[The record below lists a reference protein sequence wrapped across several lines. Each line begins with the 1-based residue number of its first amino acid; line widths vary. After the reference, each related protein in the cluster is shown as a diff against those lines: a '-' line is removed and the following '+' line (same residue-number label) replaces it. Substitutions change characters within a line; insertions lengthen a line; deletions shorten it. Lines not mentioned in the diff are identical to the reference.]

1 MPQLSEE
8 RLKMCLPLDLSF
20 LATHIAKAVVKACE
34 SEVDASLKRLAEEP
48 RIQQHAKS
56 MFTANPQ
63 AVDAL
68 VKELNATL
76 HADVY
81 STAVAHART
90 ILDDEVPV
98 NGTTESMVVTFRSML
113 EKLLLETIDEY
124 CTKTETE
131 FSKGVRQ
138 ELINAIRTN
147 IPVTRDVVSSAD
159 LGQIKVTGVADTD
172 VFSSSDNGSSYTR
185 VGAGVN

>member
-8 RLKMCLPLDLSF
+8 RFKTCLPLDLSF
-20 LATHIAKAVVKACE
+20 LATHIAKAIVKACE
-34 SEVDASLKRLAEEP
+34 SEVDASLKRLAGDP
-48 RIQQHAKS
+48 RIQQQAKT

-63 AVDAL
+63 AVDSL

-76 HADVY
+76 RADIY

-98 NGTTESMVVTFRSML
+98 NGTTESTVVTFRSML
-113 EKLLLETIDEY
+113 EKLLLEMIDEY

-131 FSKGVRQ
+131 FAKGIRQ
-138 ELINAIRTN
+138 ELANTIRANATATKDALSSTIN
-147 IPVTRDVVSSAD
+147 S
-159 LGQIKVTGVADTD
+159 QIKVTGVTATD
-172 VFSSSDNGSSYTR
+172 VFSSSDNGTCLN
-185 VGAGVN
+185 GVAN